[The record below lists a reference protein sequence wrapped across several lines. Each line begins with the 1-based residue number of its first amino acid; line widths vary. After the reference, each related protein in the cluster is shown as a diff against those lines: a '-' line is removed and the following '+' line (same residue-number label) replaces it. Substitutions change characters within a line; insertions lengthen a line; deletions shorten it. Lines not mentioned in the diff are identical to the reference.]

1 MLVAGCGSCE
11 PIPEGPEGCRSSD
24 TLPAAGPDDDDS
36 RARPG
41 PGQPAVGPG
50 DAAAADALAKT
61 YAAALQAS
69 EQDVT
74 SPRKKKQRIVEL
86 TVVAPTETLRT
97 TYF

>member
-1 MLVAGCGSCE
+1 MV
-11 PIPEGPEGCRSSD
+11 
-24 TLPAAGPDDDDS
+24 PAAGPDDDDDS

-50 DAAAADALAKT
+50 DAAAVDALAKT

-74 SPRKKKQRIVEL
+74 SPRKKKLRTVEL
-86 TVVAPTETLRT
+86 TVVAQTETSRT
-97 TYF
+97 TWL